1 MKPTSWVEIDLDAV
15 SHNLRAARQVIGDIV
30 PVFAVVKADAYGH
43 GARAIALTALAAGAY
58 GLAVSTVSEGVE
70 LRPRLRRF
78 GTPPILVMGPL
89 LPENVDDALENELTP
104 SLWSLEEAQ
113 LLEDRARR
121 RGQMVAAHV
130 FVDTGMGTMGLPPHL
145 VPEIFHQAQGFEHTV
160 LEGLYSHFATA
171 FAPDGPFARQQL
183 ALFLRIRDQLRQ
195 AGFQPPLCHMANS
208 AAALLMPEARLDAV
222 RLGNILYGEH
232 PSGATRSLVE
242 LRNPWAWKTTVVS
255 IRNVPSGGSLGYG
268 RDFVATRPVRAAIL
282 PVGLADG
289 FMVAAVRP
297 MSTLRHLGRAL
308 ALDILRFFGRAPS
321 AGQVLIGGQP
331 VPVLGRVAMQTC
343 AVDVSGRPD
352 VRPGTEAQLLARRA
366 SVAPWVPRLYAG
378 NMARFLALDGPGP
391 AGAPARVRIRR
402 LAARHQV
409 PPRMARRWR
418 APKA

>member
-1 MKPTSWVEIDLDAV
+1 MKPTSWVEIDLDAIA
-15 SHNLRAARQVIGDIV
+15 HNLRAVRQVIGDTVQI
-30 PVFAVVKADAYGH
+30 FAVVKADAYGH
-43 GARAIALTALAAGAY
+43 GARAAALTALAGGAY
-58 GLAVSTVSEGVE
+58 GLAVSTVSEGAE

-89 LPENVDDALENELTP
+89 LSGDVDDVLEHELTP
-104 SLWSLEEAQ
+104 SLWGLDEAQ
-113 LLEDRARR
+113 ALEDRARR

-130 FVDTGMGTMGLPPHL
+130 FVDTGMGTMGLPHHL
-145 VPEIFHQAQGFEHTV
+145 VLRLFQQARDFEHTV

-171 FAPDGPFARQQL
+171 FAPNSPFAKQQL
-183 ALFLRIRDQLRQ
+183 ALFLRILDELRE

-222 RLGNILYGEH
+222 RLGNVLYGEH
-232 PSGATRSLVE
+232 PSGATRTMVR

-255 IRNVPSGGSLGYG
+255 IRNVPAGGSLGYG
-268 RDFVATRPVRAAIL
+268 RDFVAARPVRAAIL

-289 FMVAAVRP
+289 FMVTAVRP
-297 MSTLRHLGRAL
+297 MSTWRHLGRAL
-308 ALDILRFFGRAPS
+308 ALDVLRFFGHAPA
-321 AGQVLIGGQP
+321 AGQILIGGQP

-352 VRPGTEAQLLARRA
+352 VHPGTEAQLRARRA
-366 SVAPWVPRLYAG
+366 SVAPWVPRLYTG
-378 NMARFLALDGPGP
+378 NMARYLALDGPGP
-391 AGAPARVRIRR
+391 AGAPAPVRVRR
-402 LAARHQV
+402 LAARRQV